1 METIGDAYM
10 VVSGAPEITVYH
22 ALNICNMALDMIASM
37 VELSDPSTGGHM
49 RIRVGKKKLN
59 TQTNLVA
66 LCSVFTWKKKTPQDR
81 NQFELVYIQY
91 IKT

>member
-49 RIRVGKKKLN
+49 RIRVGKK
-59 TQTNLVA
+59 
-66 LCSVFTWKKKTPQDR
+66 
-81 NQFELVYIQY
+81 I
-91 IKT
+91 

>member
-22 ALNICNMALDMIASM
+22 ALNICNMALDMISSM

-49 RIRVGKKKLN
+49 RIRVGKKIKTKN
-59 TQTNLVA
+59 SVA
-66 LCSVFTWKKKTPQDR
+66 LCSVFTWKKKTPQDM
-81 NQFELVYIQY
+81 NQFERIYTQN

>member
-1 METIGDAYM
+1 MINVLCLNKVETIGDAYM

-66 LCSVFTWKKKTPQDR
+66 LCSVFA
-81 NQFELVYIQY
+81 
-91 IKT
+91 

>member
-49 RIRVGKKKLN
+49 RIRVGKKNFEHPNKFSG
-59 TQTNLVA
+59 TFQCVHM
-66 LCSVFTWKKKTPQDR
+66 KKKTPQDM
-81 NQFELVYIQY
+81 NQFERIYIQY